1 MSDRTADNNRIAKNT
16 FYLYGRMLLSMLVSL
31 YTSRVVLNALGASD
45 YGLYNVVGGVV
56 VLFSFL
62 NSAMSSATQRYL
74 NYDLA
79 RNDKEHLKIVFR
91 TAIQIHGLIALGVL
105 ILAETIGLWFVCT
118 YLKIPD
124 GRMTAAIWV
133 YQFSILST
141 VCNIIT
147 LPCMADVIAHER
159 MNVYA
164 IISII
169 DVIVRLFVAISLTF
183 ISFDKLIY
191 YALLLSCVQLLNMA
205 LYYIY
210 NSRNFEEFN
219 INFKKDRP
227 LFKEMASFAGWSL
240 WGNAAGVLFT
250 QGINILLNIFFG
262 PVVNAARGIA
272 VQVQSA
278 VNAFVINIQMALNP
292 QITKSYAISDM
303 QRMHSLMI
311 ASSKICFFLLF
322 FIVLPLSIEAKGVLT
337 VWLKNVPDHSVWFM
351 RLVLCISLI
360 DTLGNPYTIANQ
372 ATGKVKVYQAIIGG
386 ILIMIVPIAYITLKL
401 GGDPESVFVVHLC
414 VAIIAQ
420 IVRVFLMRPLIN
432 LSIRTYLNRVIFPI
446 LSVVVIAP
454 IIPLLYY
461 LNTESSVLN
470 FFIVCILCVIFT
482 ALPVYFLGLNNN
494 EKAMVKERLQL
505 LFSKISSR

>member
-1 MSDRTADNNRIAKNT
+1 MPDRTADNNRIAKNT
-16 FYLYGRMLLSMLVSL
+16 LYLYGRMLFTMLVTL

-91 TAIQIHGLIALGVL
+91 TAIQIHCLIALVVL

-133 YQFSILST
+133 YQFSIFCT

-164 IISII
+164 VISII
-169 DVIVRLFVAISLTF
+169 DVIVKLLVAISLTF
-183 ISFDKLIY
+183 VSFDKLIY
-191 YALLLSCVQLLNMA
+191 YAFLLCFIQLLNTA

-219 INFKKDRP
+219 INLKKDQP

-240 WGNAAGVLFT
+240 WGNAAGALFT

-262 PVVNAARGIA
+262 HVVNAARGIA

-278 VNAFVINIQMALNP
+278 VNAFVLNIQMAINP
-292 QITKSYAISDM
+292 QITKSYAVGDM
-303 QRMHSLMI
+303 QRMHSLMF

-322 FIVLPLSIEAKGVLT
+322 FIVLPLSIEAKEVLV
-337 VWLKNVPDHSVWFM
+337 VWLKNVPDHTVWFL
-351 RLVLCISLI
+351 RLVLFVSLV
-360 DTLGNPYTIANQ
+360 DTLGNPYIIANQ
-372 ATGKVKVYQAIIGG
+372 ATGKVKVYQAVIGG
-386 ILIMIVPIAYITLKL
+386 ILLMIVPIAYIVLKL
-401 GGDPESVFVVHLC
+401 GGNPESVFIVHLC
-414 VAIIAQ
+414 IAIIAQ
-420 IVRVFLMRPLIN
+420 VFRVLMMRPLID
-432 LSIRTYLNRVIFPI
+432 LSVKTYLIKVIFPI

-454 IIPLLYY
+454 IVPFLYY
-461 LNTESSVLN
+461 MNTESSVLN
-470 FFIVCILCVIFT
+470 FFIVCTLCVIFT
-482 ALPVYFLGLNNN
+482 AFPVYFLGLNQN
-494 EKAMVKERLQL
+494 EKLMVKESLHVWS
-505 LFSKISSR
+505 SKLRSK